1 MRCEVKRIVPVL
13 LLICICLTG
22 CSLKKVVE
30 LDGRE
35 QVEAF
40 IAEAA
45 GWQSGCY
52 VLTNLDT
59 GEADSVFTFINGSDG
74 VQSYLYESI
83 ADGAAYVEYSDGKI
97 FCTVDGDEMSI
108 CNEGDEGYVSYTA
121 ENPHPYSTGNLLF
134 YVNLYASGSTAETD
148 SDGNVTYTYIYDV
161 GKINKAMGT
170 SLDSFVTTF
179 TFDADGNFVNFTQS
193 NTDGESSYAY
203 MVEVLDVNSVAELEN
218 PLG

>member
-1 MRCEVKRIVPVL
+1 MKRIVPIL
-13 LLICICLTG
+13 LLICVMCLSG

-30 LDGRE
+30 LEGRE

-59 GEADSVFTFINGSDG
+59 GEADSVFTFINNEDG
-74 VQSYLYESI
+74 TQSYLYESI
-83 ADGAAYVEYSDGKI
+83 ADGTAYVEYSDGGLFYRI
-97 FCTVDGDEMSI
+97 DDESVSI
-108 CNEGDEGYVSYTA
+108 CTDDDEGYVSYTA
-121 ENPHPYSTGNLLF
+121 ENPHPYSAGNLLF
-134 YVNLYASGSTAETD
+134 YVNLYASGSSAETD
-148 SDGNVTYTYIYDV
+148 SDGNVTYTYIYDAE
-161 GKINKAMGT
+161 KINEAMGT
-170 SLDSFVTTF
+170 SLDSFVTTY
-179 TFDADGNFVNFTQS
+179 TFDADGNFVNFTQR
-193 NTDGESSYAY
+193 NTDGESGYAY